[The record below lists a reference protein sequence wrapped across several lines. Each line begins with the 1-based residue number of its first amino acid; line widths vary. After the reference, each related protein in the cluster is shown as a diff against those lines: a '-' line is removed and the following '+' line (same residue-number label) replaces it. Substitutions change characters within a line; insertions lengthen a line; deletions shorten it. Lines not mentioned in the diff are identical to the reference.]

1 MPSTPNATTSG
12 LSGFPGTWGCVC
24 IIRWSRTYF
33 EMASAGVGAILL
45 PRAPRNH
52 LQILSMSVP
61 PSMKAPLSSSKV
73 SGVGVDR
80 EPFLCVLLAACRV
93 RSGPGPRTT
102 FYPCRPRGA
111 GHPILCSPCGEPG
124 MLVGRSPLLTRGLLS
139 GPAAL
144 RAPSTSSAVSSSSP
158 PPGPQG
164 RGLCFQRRPLRDH
177 SLLQEAPQ
185 VDQQLACYG
194 DDPHLPGALATA
206 TETLLVPQAQLA
218 PRLVAQPAPGHFDRH
233 RPDRSAPRLADPLLP
248 ASVPALIRRGCQA
261 GGRADFF
268 PVPEPPPSEELMHI
282 HPRPA
287 RPDRSQQ
294 HQLPH
299 LFECRTPSFEDR
311 LPPLPL
317 QLEDLPVQELRVLP
331 LPLQARQQSCRQRRT
346 VPQPQPLQP
355 SAQVPTLYQP
365 DPLVRQQS
373 LDPVRRPRP
382 LLLQRP
388 QLTVQLPPVL
398 LLHRR
403 HPHHAPHLPLSR
415 VVPHQHGQQL
425 ARVQPVRL
433 RPPLPPLHLD
443 ARRIHPPVVDASQHE
458 VPVQPETVPPR
469 LVAAPQ
475 PRRRCQ
481 PEAPLRLHNL
491 ALQSSQVA
499 GRHRPHPRL
508 RPQIRREPQL
518 PVLEPQLERQVQNL
532 LRRSGILTTAGRSGH
547 LRLLSP
553 LLTRFKGAYQRRP
566 ASLLTPS

>member
-1 MPSTPNATTSG
+1 MTSSLTTSQDPLAPPTNVKHRLVDKLHTPFSHHVVAHAMPSLAE
-12 LSGFPGTWGCVC
+12 
-24 IIRWSRTYF
+24 R
-33 EMASAGVGAILL
+33 
-45 PRAPRNH
+45 
-52 LQILSMSVP
+52 
-61 PSMKAPLSSSKV
+61 PSMKVPLSSSKI
-73 SGVGVDR
+73 SGVGVDG
-80 EPFLCVLLAACRV
+80 EPLLCASLAACRV
-93 RSGPGPRTT
+93 RSGLRPRTT
-102 FYPCRPRGA
+102 FYPCRPRGG
-111 GHPILCSPCGEPG
+111 GHPILCSLRGEPG
-124 MLVGRSPLLTRGLLS
+124 KLVGRSPLLTRGLLS

-158 PPGPQG
+158 PPGPKG
-164 RGLCFQRRPLRDH
+164 RGLRFQRRPLRDH

-425 ARVQPVRL
+425 ARVQAVRL
-433 RPPLPPLHLD
+433 RTPHPPVDLD
-443 ARRIHPPVVDASQHE
+443 ARRVHHAVVDPLRYQ
-458 VPVQPETVPPR
+458 VPVQPESVSTC
-469 LVAAPQ
+469 LVAAPH
-475 PRRRCQ
+475 PRRRRQ
-481 PEAPLRLHNL
+481 TKRPLRLRDL
-491 ALQSSQVA
+491 TLQSPQVP
-499 GRHRPHPRL
+499 GRHHPQPCL
-508 RPQIRREPQL
+508 RTQIRREPQL
-518 PVLEPQLERQVQNL
+518 PILEPQLERQVQTL

-553 LLTRFKGAYQRRP
+553 LRTRSKGAYQQRP

>member
-177 SLLQEAPQ
+177 SVLQEAPEIN
-185 VDQQLACYG
+185 QQLACHG
-194 DDPHLPGALATA
+194 DDPHLPRPLSTPA
-206 TETLLVPQAQLA
+206 ETLLVPQAQLA
-218 PRLVAQPAPGHFDRH
+218 PRLVAQPAPGHLDRH

-248 ASVPALIRRGCQA
+248 ASVPTLIRRRRQA
-261 GGRADFF
+261 GGRADLF
-268 PVPEPPPSEELMHI
+268 PVPEPPPPEELVHV
-282 HPRPA
+282 HPRAA
-287 RPDRSQQ
+287 RTDRLQQ

-299 LFECRTPSFEDR
+299 LLERRALSFQNR
-311 LPPLPL
+311 LPPLTL

-331 LPLQARQQSCRQRRT
+331 LPLQARHQTCREGRAI
-346 VPQPQPLQP
+346 PQPQPPQSLTQI
-355 SAQVPTLYQP
+355 SVLLQP
-365 DPLVRQQS
+365 DPLVRQ
-373 LDPVRRPRP
+373 
-382 LLLQRP
+382 
-388 QLTVQLPPVL
+388 
-398 LLHRR
+398 
-403 HPHHAPHLPLSR
+403 
-415 VVPHQHGQQL
+415 
-425 ARVQPVRL
+425 
-433 RPPLPPLHLD
+433 
-443 ARRIHPPVVDASQHE
+443 
-458 VPVQPETVPPR
+458 
-469 LVAAPQ
+469 
-475 PRRRCQ
+475 
-481 PEAPLRLHNL
+481 
-491 ALQSSQVA
+491 
-499 GRHRPHPRL
+499 
-508 RPQIRREPQL
+508 
-518 PVLEPQLERQVQNL
+518 
-532 LRRSGILTTAGRSGH
+532 
-547 LRLLSP
+547 
-553 LLTRFKGAYQRRP
+553 
-566 ASLLTPS
+566 